1 MKRILLLAAVVVA
14 ALCAKAQNEN
24 YFDLADVDANGWL
37 WFDTQAKIDKYIGEE
52 DDLSKKIWLVYAGY
66 EDEELG
72 ENPLPYASPTVKGA
86 GPTGE
91 LGESGCRT
99 GAIVLCPSS
108 GISQETGGAIML
120 RLPSCLDFAL
130 NLSSEYTM
138 LAAVYGGVGAVETVD
153 LQMVRGFTL
162 PIWNMWLS
170 RDPQYTFANIHL
182 IQNNNNGFCLE
193 SQNAMTACFRNCQS
207 KLLYVHGIKVMV
219 KAGDGGS
226 KDSGTGD
233 DDENAIKAIM
243 GDGTQQPCYNLQGQA
258 VKTLGR
264 GVYIQGARKVLR

>member
-1 MKRILLLAAVVVA
+1 MRQPTLPRLKTRITSIWLTSTP
-14 ALCAKAQNEN
+14 
-24 YFDLADVDANGWL
+24 GWL

-52 DDLSKKIWLVYAGY
+52 DDLGKKIWLSYAGY

-91 LGESGCRT
+91 LGEAGCKT

-108 GISQETGGAIML
+108 GMNQETGGAILL

-130 NLSSEYTM
+130 NLSSEYGM

-153 LQMVRGFTL
+153 LQLVRGFCIA
-162 PIWNMWLS
+162 PFIYLS
-170 RDPQYTFANIHL
+170 RDPQFTFANIHL
-182 IQNNNNGFCLE
+182 LRHGTTGFGLE
-193 SQNAMTACFRNCQS
+193 SQDAITACFRNCQS
-207 KLLYVHGIKVMV
+207 KPLYVHGIKVMV
-219 KAGDGGS
+219 KPGDGGS
-226 KDSGTGD
+226 KEPGPGGD
-233 DDENAIKAIM
+233 DDDAIKAIM
-243 GDGTQQPCYNLQGQA
+243 GDANRQPCYNLQGQA

>member
-91 LGESGCRT
+91 LGESGCKT
-99 GAIVLCPSS
+99 GAIVLCPSNVFNN
-108 GISQETGGAIML
+108 ETGGAIML

-130 NLSSEYTM
+130 NLSSEDPM

-153 LQMVRGFTL
+153 LQIIRGFCL
-162 PIWNMWLS
+162 APFMYLS
-170 RDPQYTFANIHL
+170 RERQYTFANIHL
-182 IQNNNNGFCLE
+182 LQNNNTGFYLE

-207 KLLYVHGIKVMV
+207 KSLYVHGIKVMV
-219 KAGDGGS
+219 KPGDGGS
-226 KDSGTGD
+226 KDPGTGD
-233 DDENAIKAIM
+233 EDEDAIKAIM
-243 GDGTQQPCYNLQGQA
+243 GNTTQQPCYNLQGQP